1 MICLRCD
8 MPRNLARSLPA
19 AERKALAGENDSQDS
34 HEKLLFLIQ
43 EHGIGVTTSS
53 PTLDHAEP
61 QLPIKVNL
69 TSAPTS
75 NPGAV
80 AEKRPRQPQHPESA
94 SDASVKNLCI
104 NPNTDVDNG
113 NGDSTHAN
121 VDAHADPDKDTVAA
135 PVTGPAPRLCK
146 PRSTAASLVTSP
158 TSVAQEPT
166 DSILCDAYPSS
177 PRTRDD
183 DIPQSLPSAAP
194 LKTQTR
200 VMSSQSLTQLNE
212 DRSYEQYLHDGSQ
225 PSSPPGALAE
235 EHRTLQEGDT
245 GYVNFNHPFE
255 LPDTAPV
262 EPDTPFP
269 RNNERDDAHG
279 HSQIATARTNPFAP
293 ETPAA
298 FPRPFLSGGDGQL
311 MAASQLFG
319 QTQPTSALKKPSP
332 TSSRPSPNVFG
343 NTATSPTHPASSPLK
358 NRGLGSTPL
367 PLYMSTSP
375 DFQQHS
381 SRPLG
386 SGTSP
391 SPTPIDALGTAGDR
405 DEDDLDKTPLPQL
418 NSRRTKAGREPI
430 DEYRPYRR
438 QTWDSDPMRPSSQN
452 SVDSDFE
459 RDDAEIRRRRARLHK
474 EKASKSF
481 PEISVPLPST
491 NKAKI
496 EVPSTSRTGRPKD
509 VPGPGSEGSIIL
521 CDGKNDVANDGSQE
535 TVADSQ
541 DAIVQPKSTDG
552 SDMPSLP
559 ATNINKSDQEGHHRP
574 LSAPTENMEKEM
586 IPETSPACT
595 FTEQPKLI
603 GDIMNEGSSAPS
615 DLPPL
620 SYPTPS
626 AGAFFAP
633 SGSPGKPSQ
642 SERNASEAP
651 VVEKPSMDSITVV
664 SSPLIVPASSQQS
677 AGRRSRR
684 LNRVTTPS
692 STAPGLAVMPS
703 DPGTASSALTVLSTT
718 PVISSSLTP
727 NTEEAHIEEPLG
739 SIIVSSPAADRGQ
752 RRGRPSSSLPGPT
765 PSLSKSKTDNRPR
778 QSSRKETRRF
788 TRHSSLSLD
797 ELDKISTVSTP
808 EASRS
813 ATRKPP
819 RKSTTLR
826 EFQTKGGLFEGMVF
840 AISLQDRQHS
850 QRGRDKSVS
859 KSSLEDMIRQ
869 EGGKILD
876 DGFNTLFEFDTP
888 STSAKT
894 PPAPLLSNSLKLL
907 DGETGFTALIAD
919 GHSRK
924 VKYMQALALGIPCL
938 APKWVTAC
946 IAKKEVVNWSSY
958 LLCAGSST
966 ILGDAIRSRDLQPY
980 DASTAKL
987 AQVISR
993 RPRLLG
999 ESKILLIMKKAKN
1012 EEKRLPYVFLA
1023 QVLGASLVRV
1033 HSVEEA
1039 RVKLREVE
1047 SGNDAFDWVYVD
1059 DHVHDARNAL
1069 FGSGSNDTT
1078 SKKRKR
1084 MSAVTDVRDD
1094 PPPKRIR
1101 TLNDELVIQSL
1112 ILGRLI
1118 EEEEME
1124 E

>member
-1 MICLRCD
+1 

-19 AERKALAGENDSQDS
+19 AEQKALAGENDSQDS

-53 PTLDHAEP
+53 PTLGVQP
-61 QLPIKVNL
+61 QLPIKVDL
-69 TSAPTS
+69 TGAPTS
-75 NPGAV
+75 NPVTAG
-80 AEKRPRQPQHPESA
+80 EKRPRQPQHLESA
-94 SDASVKNLCI
+94 SYASVNDL
-104 NPNTDVDNG
+104 NTNNANTANTDADNG
-113 NGDSTHAN
+113 THAN
-121 VDAHADPDKDTVAA
+121 GDAHADIDNDTVSA
-135 PVTGPAPRLCK
+135 PVTRASQRLCE
-146 PRSTAASLVTSP
+146 PGSTASSLVTSL
-158 TSVAQEPT
+158 TNVAQGPSG
-166 DSILCDAYPSS
+166 SILCDACPPS
-177 PRTRDD
+177 PRTRDN
-183 DIPQSLPSAAP
+183 DIPQSLPPIAP

-200 VMSSQSLTQLNE
+200 AMSSQSLTQLNE
-212 DRSYEQYLHDGSQ
+212 DRSYEQYLHDGWQ
-225 PSSPPGALAE
+225 PSSPPGTLAE

-269 RNNERDDAHG
+269 PNNEQDDAHG
-279 HSQIATARTNPFAP
+279 PSQSATARTNPFAP

-298 FPRPFLSGGDGQL
+298 FPRPFLSGGDEQL

-319 QTQPTSALKKPSP
+319 QTQPTSGLKKPSP
-332 TSSRPSPNVFG
+332 TSSRPSPNIFG
-343 NTATSPTHPASSPLK
+343 NAVTSPTHPTSSPLK
-358 NRGLGSTPL
+358 NRGFGSTPL

-375 DFQQHS
+375 DFHENS
-381 SRPLG
+381 SRPLD
-386 SGTSP
+386 SRAPSP
-391 SPTPIDALGTAGDR
+391 SPVDALGAASDR
-405 DEDDLDKTPLPQL
+405 DEDDLDKTPLPRL
-418 NSRRTKAGREPI
+418 DSRRGRAGREPI
-430 DEYRPYRR
+430 DKYHPYRR
-438 QTWDSDPMRPSSQN
+438 HTWDSDPMRPSSQN

-459 RDDAEIRRRRARLHK
+459 RDEAEVRRRRARLHK

-491 NKAKI
+491 NKAKV
-496 EVPSTSRTGRPKD
+496 EVPSTSCDRHPKD
-509 VPGPGSEGSIIL
+509 LPDPYSEGYITQ
-521 CDGKNDVANDGSQE
+521 CDGKNDTNNDVSQE

-541 DAIVQPKSTDG
+541 DDMVLQKSTDG
-552 SDMPSLP
+552 SDMPVLSGMGF
-559 ATNINKSDQEGHHRP
+559 NKSNQEDHCRP
-574 LSAPTENMEKEM
+574 SSAPTENMEKEM

-595 FTEQPKLI
+595 SMEQPKLI

-615 DLPPL
+615 DLPTL

-626 AGAFFAP
+626 AGAFIAP
-633 SGSPGKPSQ
+633 SGSLGKPSQ
-642 SERNASEAP
+642 SERNAPDASVAD
-651 VVEKPSMDSITVV
+651 KPSMDSITVML
-664 SSPLIVPASSQQS
+664 SPSIIPASSQQS
-677 AGRRSRR
+677 ARRRSRR
-684 LNRVTTPS
+684 LDRLTTPS
-692 STAPGLAVMPS
+692 SVVPELVMPS
-703 DPGTASSALTVLSTT
+703 DPDVTSSALTVLSTT
-718 PVISSSLTP
+718 PIIASSLTP
-727 NTEEAHIEEPLG
+727 NTEEDHIEEPLG
-739 SIIVSSPAADRGQ
+739 NIVVSSPAADRGQ
-752 RRGRPSSSLPGPT
+752 RRGRPSSSLPGPA

-778 QSSRKETRRF
+778 QSNRTETRRF

-797 ELDKISTVSTP
+797 ELDKLSTVSTP
-808 EASRS
+808 EDSRS
-813 ATRKPP
+813 VTRKTP

-826 EFQTKGGLFEGMVF
+826 EFQTKCGLFEGMVF
-840 AISLQDRQHS
+840 AISFQDRQHS

-869 EGGKILD
+869 EGGTILD
-876 DGFNTLFEFDTP
+876 DGFNTLFEFDMP
-888 STSAKT
+888 STSAKISPT
-894 PPAPLLSNSLKLL
+894 PILSNSLKLL
-907 DGETGFTALIAD
+907 DDETGFAALIAD

-946 IAKKEVVNWSSY
+946 ISKKEIVSWSSY

-966 ILGDAIRSRDLQPY
+966 LLGDAIRSRDLQPY

-999 ESKILLIMKKAKN
+999 ESRILLIMKKAKN

-1023 QVLGASLVRV
+1023 QVLGATLVRV

-1039 RVKLREVE
+1039 RAKLREVE
-1047 SGNDAFDWVYVD
+1047 SRNDAFDWVYVD
-1059 DHVHDARNAL
+1059 DHLHDTRNAL
-1069 FGSGSNDTT
+1069 FGSGSSDVI

-1084 MSAVTDVRDD
+1084 MSVATDVRDD
-1094 PPPKRIR
+1094 RPPKRIR

-1118 EEEEME
+1118 EEDEME